1 MAVGFNRKNSAIMLF
16 SVMKCIL
23 PKGSIY
29 PQRAAWETNSPAL
42 SQGQFGNSW
51 RWFGSNRLTGG
62 NQHQHVLPLVVH
74 AILHY
79 SLRRLVTFSLP
90 SCSSLSI
97 SVETEA
103 QVYTIPLMLV
113 ILRTRVSKHMDIS
126 TSPLSAICK
135 DFLEEFRCM

>member
-29 PQRAAWETNSPAL
+29 PQRAAWGTNFPAL
-42 SQGQFGNSW
+42 SPGQFGNSW

-62 NQHQHVLPLVVH
+62 NQHQHALP
-74 AILHY
+74 ILHY
-79 SLRRLVTFSLP
+79 SLPRLVTFSLS

-135 DFLEEFRCM
+135 DILEEFRCM